1 MTKKVVIVSAHS
13 PFDGRVFHKEAK
25 SLSNLGYD
33 ISVVGWVFN
42 GEGMDDTV
50 DGIRLIF
57 LPFAMNKDQ
66 SVFTKA
72 RFFRKKV
79 LPEVAKAVISRKP
92 DIIHCYDLST
102 LPVGIRASK
111 KIKCKLIYDS
121 PEDRPRLEYYQYKLW
136 GIFTYFLER
145 RYLKKVH
152 GVITVSNHIAEK
164 FRKRK
169 IPTEVI
175 YNTPRYDLIGEL
187 LKKDIGDIRE
197 ELGLPRDKTLVG
209 YVGSMNFRKKFDNYI
224 KALKKMDGKVSLV
237 LVGGDE
243 ETMKGYRELGEKL
256 GVGKRLLTSTRV
268 DYDKCLKYM
277 YALDIGLQALMSD
290 AMAEHTLPTKIF
302 DYMALKKPYITP
314 PLLDMA
320 AFTRKWKCGFV
331 LNSREPGEIA
341 RTIKEA
347 ISNPKRLAAMGEKSN
362 QNIRKE
368 FSWEKMEARLGKFYG
383 NILG

>member
-1 MTKKVVIVSAHS
+1 MSAKVVIVSAHS

-25 SLSNLGYD
+25 SLANLGYEV
-33 ISVVGWVFN
+33 SVVGWVFN
-42 GEGMDDTV
+42 GDGMDDTV
-50 DGIRLIF
+50 DGIRLVF
-57 LPFAMNKDQ
+57 LPFTMNKEQ
-66 SVFTKA
+66 SVFRKA

-79 LPEVAKAVISRKP
+79 LPEVVKAVIARKP

-102 LPVGIRASK
+102 LPVGIRASR
-111 KIKCKLIYDS
+111 KIKFKLIYDS

-136 GIFTYFLER
+136 GIFTYLLER
-145 RYLKKVH
+145 RYLKKVD
-152 GVITVSNHIAEK
+152 GVITVSNHIADK

-175 YNTPRYDLIGEL
+175 YNTPLYDVIGEL
-187 LKKDIGDIRE
+187 LAKDMGDIRE

-209 YVGSMNFRKKFDNYI
+209 YVGSMNFRKKFDNYV
-224 KALKKMDGKVSLV
+224 KALKHLNKKVSLV

-243 ETMKGYRELGEKL
+243 ATMKNYRKLAEEL
-256 GVGKRLLTSTRV
+256 GVGKSLFTSTRV

-331 LNSREPGEIA
+331 LDNREPKEIA
-341 RTIKEA
+341 RTITEA
-347 ISNPKRLAAMGEKSN
+347 ISDPKRLKTMGERGN
-362 QNIRKE
+362 RNIRKE

-383 NILG
+383 KILG